1 MIEFRRIFNYVF
13 GLFLITLGVGLSI
26 KSNLG
31 STPVSSIPYTLNV
44 IWGIEIG
51 VATVIF
57 HTILVITE
65 LILLRSAFK
74 PKHFLQVPVGIL
86 FGFFTTIS
94 VNLVNLL
101 PDTSN
106 IILIAI
112 MVLVSTF
119 LVALGLFFYV
129 PTNIVPLSVEGI
141 TQAIAIVS
149 NQPFTKV
156 KVCFDVSVVVLSF
169 VLCFIFTGVIGGSVG
184 IGTIFSAIF
193 VGITLKYINKLIC
206 QLSKK
211 ADILNVSKIE

>member
-65 LILLRSAFK
+65 LILLRRAFK

-106 IILIAI
+106 IILIVI

-156 KVCFDVSVVVLSF
+156 KVFFDVSVVVLSF

-193 VGITLKYINKLIC
+193 VGITLKYINKVVLHFTG
-206 QLSKK
+206 LNADLKK
-211 ADILNVSKIE
+211 M

>member
-57 HTILVITE
+57 HTMLVITE
-65 LILLRSAFK
+65 LILLRRAFK

-106 IILIAI
+106 IILIVI

-156 KVCFDVSVVVLSF
+156 KVFFDVSVVVLSF

-193 VGITLKYINKLIC
+193 VGITLKYINKVVLHFTG
-206 QLSKK
+206 LNADLKK
-211 ADILNVSKIE
+211 M

>member
-65 LILLRSAFK
+65 LILLRMAFK

-193 VGITLKYINKLIC
+193 VGITLKYINKVVLHFTG
-206 QLSKK
+206 LNADLKK
-211 ADILNVSKIE
+211 M

>member
-65 LILLRSAFK
+65 LILLRRAFK

-169 VLCFIFTGVIGGSVG
+169 VLCFIFTEVDPFIFLYIMTGYGVFLG
-184 IGTIFSAIF
+184 IMVCILDIMSR
-193 VGITLKYINKLIC
+193 
-206 QLSKK
+206 KK
-211 ADILNVSKIE
+211 

>member
-65 LILLRSAFK
+65 LILLRRAFK

-149 NQPFTKV
+149 NQPFTKF

-193 VGITLKYINKLIC
+193 VGITLKYINKVVLHFTG
-206 QLSKK
+206 LNAELKK
-211 ADILNVSKIE
+211 M

>member
-57 HTILVITE
+57 HTMLVITE
-65 LILLRSAFK
+65 LILLRRAFK

-156 KVCFDVSVVVLSF
+156 KVFFDVSVVVLSF

-193 VGITLKYINKLIC
+193 VGITLKYINKVVLHFTG
-206 QLSKK
+206 LNADLKK
-211 ADILNVSKIE
+211 M

>member
-65 LILLRSAFK
+65 LILLRRAFK

-193 VGITLKYINKLIC
+193 VGITLKYINKVVLHFTG
-206 QLSKK
+206 LNANLKK
-211 ADILNVSKIE
+211 M

>member
-57 HTILVITE
+57 HTMLVITE
-65 LILLRSAFK
+65 LILLRRAFK

-156 KVCFDVSVVVLSF
+156 KVFFDVSVVVLSF
-169 VLCFIFTGVIGGSVG
+169 VSCFIFTGVIGGSVG

-193 VGITLKYINKLIC
+193 VGITLKYINKVVLHFTG
-206 QLSKK
+206 LNADLKK
-211 ADILNVSKIE
+211 M

>member
-57 HTILVITE
+57 HTMLVITE
-65 LILLRSAFK
+65 LILLRRAFK

-156 KVCFDVSVVVLSF
+156 KVFFDVSVVVLSF
-169 VLCFIFTGVIGGSVG
+169 VLCFVFTGVIGGSVG

-193 VGITLKYINKLIC
+193 VGITLKYINKVVLHFTG
-206 QLSKK
+206 LNADLKK
-211 ADILNVSKIE
+211 M

>member
-13 GLFLITLGVGLSI
+13 GLVLITLGVGLSI

-57 HTILVITE
+57 HTMLVITE
-65 LILLRSAFK
+65 LILLRRAFK

-193 VGITLKYINKLIC
+193 VGITLKYINKVVLHFTG
-206 QLSKK
+206 LNADLKK
-211 ADILNVSKIE
+211 M

>member
-65 LILLRSAFK
+65 LILLRRAFK

-156 KVCFDVSVVVLSF
+156 KVCFDVSVVVISF

-193 VGITLKYINKLIC
+193 VGITLKYINKVVLHFTG
-206 QLSKK
+206 LNADLKK
-211 ADILNVSKIE
+211 M

>member
-65 LILLRSAFK
+65 LILLRRAFK

-112 MVLVSTF
+112 MVLVSAF

-169 VLCFIFTGVIGGSVG
+169 VLCLVFAGVIGGSVG

-193 VGITLKYINKLIC
+193 VGITLKYINKVVLHFTG
-206 QLSKK
+206 LNADLKK
-211 ADILNVSKIE
+211 M

>member
-65 LILLRSAFK
+65 LILLRRAFK

-106 IILIAI
+106 IILIVI

-193 VGITLKYINKLIC
+193 VGITLKYINKVVLHFTIW
-206 QLSKK
+206 KYY
-211 ADILNVSKIE
+211 EFH

>member
-31 STPVSSIPYTLNV
+31 STPISSIPYTLNV

-65 LILLRSAFK
+65 LILLRRAFK

-169 VLCFIFTGVIGGSVG
+169 VLCLVFTGVIGGSVG

-193 VGITLKYINKLIC
+193 VGITLKYINKVVLHFTG
-206 QLSKK
+206 LNADLKK
-211 ADILNVSKIE
+211 M

>member
-65 LILLRSAFK
+65 LILLRRAFK

-156 KVCFDVSVVVLSF
+156 KVFFDVSVVVLSF

-193 VGITLKYINKLIC
+193 VGITLKYINKVVLHFTG
-206 QLSKK
+206 LNADLKK
-211 ADILNVSKIE
+211 M

>member
-65 LILLRSAFK
+65 LILLRRAFK

-169 VLCFIFTGVIGGSVG
+169 VLCLVFAGVIGGSVG

-193 VGITLKYINKLIC
+193 VGITLKYINKVVLHFTG
-206 QLSKK
+206 LNANLKK
-211 ADILNVSKIE
+211 M

>member
-1 MIEFRRIFNYVF
+1 MIDFRRFFNYVF

-57 HTILVITE
+57 HTMLVITE
-65 LILLRSAFK
+65 LILLRRAFK

-106 IILIAI
+106 IILIVI

-156 KVCFDVSVVVLSF
+156 KVFFDVSVVVLSF

-193 VGITLKYINKLIC
+193 VGITLKYINKVVLHFTG
-206 QLSKK
+206 LNADLKK
-211 ADILNVSKIE
+211 M

>member
-57 HTILVITE
+57 HTMLVITE
-65 LILLRSAFK
+65 LILLRRAFK

-106 IILIAI
+106 IILIVI

-156 KVCFDVSVVVLSF
+156 KVFFDVSVVVLSF
-169 VLCFIFTGVIGGSVG
+169 VLCFLFTGVIGGSVG

-193 VGITLKYINKLIC
+193 VGITLKYINKVVLHFTG
-206 QLSKK
+206 LNADLKK
-211 ADILNVSKIE
+211 M

>member
-65 LILLRSAFK
+65 LILLRRAFK
-74 PKHFLQVPVGIL
+74 PKHFLQGPVGIL

-193 VGITLKYINKLIC
+193 VGITLKYINKVVLHFTG
-206 QLSKK
+206 LNADLKK
-211 ADILNVSKIE
+211 M

>member
-65 LILLRSAFK
+65 LILLRRAFK

-106 IILIAI
+106 IILIAT

-193 VGITLKYINKLIC
+193 VGITLKYINKVVLHFTG
-206 QLSKK
+206 LNADLKK
-211 ADILNVSKIE
+211 M

>member
-1 MIEFRRIFNYVF
+1 MIEFRRIFNYIF

-65 LILLRSAFK
+65 LILLRRAFK

-193 VGITLKYINKLIC
+193 VGITLKYINKVVLHFTG
-206 QLSKK
+206 LNADLKK
-211 ADILNVSKIE
+211 M

>member
-65 LILLRSAFK
+65 FILLRRAFK

-193 VGITLKYINKLIC
+193 VGITLKYINKVVLHFTG
-206 QLSKK
+206 LNADLKK
-211 ADILNVSKIE
+211 M

>member
-65 LILLRSAFK
+65 LILLRRAFK

-169 VLCFIFTGVIGGSVG
+169 VLCLVFAGVIGGSVG
-184 IGTIFSAIF
+184 IGTIISAIF
-193 VGITLKYINKLIC
+193 VGITLKYINKAYTYLTGKDVD
-206 QLSKK
+206 LKK
-211 ADILNVSKIE
+211 M

>member
-65 LILLRSAFK
+65 LILLRRAFK

-193 VGITLKYINKLIC
+193 VGITLKYINKVVLHFTG
-206 QLSKK
+206 LNEDLKK
-211 ADILNVSKIE
+211 K

>member
-57 HTILVITE
+57 HTMLVITE
-65 LILLRSAFK
+65 LILLRRAFK

-193 VGITLKYINKLIC
+193 VGITLKYINK
-206 QLSKK
+206 KK
-211 ADILNVSKIE
+211 KDCSP

>member
-65 LILLRSAFK
+65 LILLRRAFK

-106 IILIAI
+106 ITLIAI

-169 VLCFIFTGVIGGSVG
+169 VLCFLFTGVIGGSVG

-193 VGITLKYINKLIC
+193 VGITLKYINKVVLHFTG
-206 QLSKK
+206 LNADLKK
-211 ADILNVSKIE
+211 M

>member
-65 LILLRSAFK
+65 LILLRRAFK

-193 VGITLKYINKLIC
+193 VGITLKYTNKVVLHFTG
-206 QLSKK
+206 LNADLKK
-211 ADILNVSKIE
+211 M

>member
-65 LILLRSAFK
+65 LILLRRAFK

-106 IILIAI
+106 IILIAT

-169 VLCFIFTGVIGGSVG
+169 VLCLVFTGVIGGSVG

-193 VGITLKYINKLIC
+193 VGITLKYINKVVLHFTG
-206 QLSKK
+206 LNADLKK
-211 ADILNVSKIE
+211 M

>member
-57 HTILVITE
+57 HTMLVITE
-65 LILLRSAFK
+65 LILLRRAFK

-169 VLCFIFTGVIGGSVG
+169 VLCFLFTGVIGGSVG

-193 VGITLKYINKLIC
+193 VGITLKYINKVVLHFTG
-206 QLSKK
+206 LNADLKK
-211 ADILNVSKIE
+211 M

>member
-57 HTILVITE
+57 HTMLVITE
-65 LILLRSAFK
+65 LILLRRAFK

-193 VGITLKYINKLIC
+193 VGITLKYINKVVLHFTG
-206 QLSKK
+206 LNANLKK
-211 ADILNVSKIE
+211 M

>member
-65 LILLRSAFK
+65 LILLRRAFK

-149 NQPFTKV
+149 NQLFTKV

-193 VGITLKYINKLIC
+193 VGITLKYINKVVLHFTG
-206 QLSKK
+206 LNADLKK
-211 ADILNVSKIE
+211 M

>member
-57 HTILVITE
+57 HTMLVITE
-65 LILLRSAFK
+65 LILLRRAFK

-106 IILIAI
+106 IILIVI

-193 VGITLKYINKLIC
+193 VGITLKYINKVVLHFTG
-206 QLSKK
+206 LNADLKK
-211 ADILNVSKIE
+211 M

>member
-51 VATVIF
+51 VSTVIF
-57 HTILVITE
+57 HTMLVITE
-65 LILLRSAFK
+65 LILLRRAFK

-156 KVCFDVSVVVLSF
+156 KVCFDVSVVVISF

-193 VGITLKYINKLIC
+193 VGITLKYINKVVLHFTG
-206 QLSKK
+206 LNADLKK
-211 ADILNVSKIE
+211 M

>member
-57 HTILVITE
+57 HTMLVITE
-65 LILLRSAFK
+65 LILLRRAFK

-193 VGITLKYINKLIC
+193 VGITLEYINKVVLHFTG
-206 QLSKK
+206 LNADLKK
-211 ADILNVSKIE
+211 M

>member
-57 HTILVITE
+57 HTMLVITE
-65 LILLRSAFK
+65 LILLRRAFK

-193 VGITLKYINKLIC
+193 VGITLKYINKVVLHFTG
-206 QLSKK
+206 LNADLKK
-211 ADILNVSKIE
+211 M

>member
-13 GLFLITLGVGLSI
+13 GLFLITLGVGFSI

-57 HTILVITE
+57 HTMLVITE
-65 LILLRSAFK
+65 LILLRRAFK

-106 IILIAI
+106 IILIVI

-156 KVCFDVSVVVLSF
+156 KVFFDVSVVVLSF
-169 VLCFIFTGVIGGSVG
+169 VLCFIFTGVIGGSV
-184 IGTIFSAIF
+184 
-193 VGITLKYINKLIC
+193 
-206 QLSKK
+206 
-211 ADILNVSKIE
+211 

>member
-57 HTILVITE
+57 HTMLVITE
-65 LILLRSAFK
+65 LILLRRAFK

-106 IILIAI
+106 IILIAT

-169 VLCFIFTGVIGGSVG
+169 VLCLVFTGVIGGSVG

-193 VGITLKYINKLIC
+193 VGITLKYINKVVLHFTG
-206 QLSKK
+206 LNADLKK
-211 ADILNVSKIE
+211 M